1 VNLAGRPR
9 LLREPASQTPASSL
23 RRALLAL
30 VKAYEPALAPS
41 GLVNTTDHD
50 SRVVRTHGQPPMQG
64 YNAQLALNHQQ
75 VVLAAEVTTESP
87 DFGRLE
93 PIVHATQRELRTVGL
108 EDPNVVLADA
118 LPGAIRR
125 DPSAAILR
133 ARHAS

>member
-1 VNLAGRPR
+1 
-9 LLREPASQTPASSL
+9 
-23 RRALLAL
+23 
-30 VKAYEPALAPS
+30 
-41 GLVNTTDHD
+41 
-50 SRVVRTHGQPPMQG
+50 MQG

-75 VVLAAEVTTESP
+75 VVLAAEVTTESL

-125 DPSAAILR
+125 DPSAAIPR